1 MIMKTLFT
9 CEGLNKQDYGVFVTI
24 VLLLLLLLLLFYVF
38 FVGMSLIRPLIEEF
52 LFSASKRVLTM
63 RDSPTADQEY
73 TLDLKSITPKY
84 VCILMQ

>member
-24 VLLLLLLLLLFYVF
+24 VLLLLFYDVF
-38 FVGMSLIRPLIEEF
+38 LIGVSLIRPLIEEF

>member
-24 VLLLLLLLLLFYVF
+24 VLLLLFYDVF
-38 FVGMSLIRPLIEEF
+38 LIGVSLIRPLIEEF

-63 RDSPTADQEY
+63 RDSPTAEQEY

>member
-24 VLLLLLLLLLFYVF
+24 VLLLLFYDVF
-38 FVGMSLIRPLIEEF
+38 LIGVSLIRPLIEEF

-63 RDSPTADQEY
+63 RDYPTAEQEY